1 MEAVKAGRLTK
12 FKNQAGQ
19 TYQKCLSDQY
29 TGELLFFA
37 GYILFLW
44 RSVWI
49 TTMFPLGGL
58 MTLICVPLAALFVGL
73 KILLYDHYS
82 IKQFFLLGLALACIC
97 LVLYSS
103 GSINP
108 FFWLLLIAGSRNIKF
123 EKILKVYLAIN
134 VTIVLLAFGAS
145 SLDVIEN
152 LRYETVN
159 RGTRNSFGII
169 YPTDFG
175 AHIFFLFLAYFY
187 LKGEKL
193 RHYHYG
199 ITILAAALVYYF
211 SNARLDSG
219 CTLALAVLFAL
230 GNWISNSRKAG
241 RNLKIWWE
249 REWDR
254 LGVWVMPILAV
265 FSIVLTVIYQR
276 NSSAW
281 QELNDIVSGRLELGR
296 RGIDE
301 YGWSLFGQPLTLVGF
316 GGTVGEQSNYN
327 FIDCSYMYMLLR
339 HGILFVILM
348 VAIFSICCYKNR
360 HDRYFLYAIALVSV
374 NCMIAHHII
383 QVEYNPFALALL
395 AECVREK
402 NKEKQ
407 GAFTIRAEVERD
419 EGGK

>member
-1 MEAVKAGRLTK
+1 MEAIKAGHLTK
-12 FKNQAGQ
+12 RKNQAVQ
-19 TYQKCLSDQY
+19 ISQRYLSDAH
-29 TGELLFFA
+29 TGEMLFFA

-82 IKQFFLLGLALACIC
+82 VKQFLLLALALACIC
-97 LVLYSS
+97 LVLRSS

-134 VTIVLLAFGAS
+134 VTIVLLAFCAS

-152 LRYETVN
+152 LRYKTEK
-159 RGTRNSFGII
+159 RGIRNSFGII

-175 AHIFFLFLAYFY
+175 AHIFFMFLTFCY

-193 RHYHYG
+193 KYYHYG
-199 ITILAAALVYYF
+199 ITILAAALVYRF

-219 CTLALAVLFAL
+219 CTLALALLFSL
-230 GNWISNSRKAG
+230 GNWIVHSRKVSW
-241 RNLKIWWE
+241 NIKILWE
-249 REWDR
+249 RGWNK
-254 LGVWVMPILAV
+254 LGMWVMPILSV
-265 FSIVLTVIYQR
+265 FSIGITVIYQR

-281 QELNDIVSGRLELGR
+281 QALNEIVSNRLELGR

-316 GGTVGEQSNYN
+316 GGSVGEQSNYN
-327 FIDCSYMYMLLR
+327 FVDCSYVYMLLR
-339 HGILFVILM
+339 HGILFVVLM
-348 VAIFSICCYKNR
+348 VVIFAICCYKNR

-383 QVEYNPFALALL
+383 QIEYNPFALALL
-395 AECVREK
+395 ATCVREK
-402 NKEKQ
+402 SREEQ
-407 GAFTIRAEVERD
+407 SVFTI
-419 EGGK
+419 GT

>member
-1 MEAVKAGRLTK
+1 MEAIKAGHLTK
-12 FKNQAGQ
+12 RKNQAVQ
-19 TYQKCLSDQY
+19 ISQRYLSDAH
-29 TGELLFFA
+29 TGEMLFFA

-73 KILLYDHYS
+73 KILLFDHYS
-82 IKQFFLLGLALACIC
+82 VKQFLLLALALACIC

-134 VTIVLLAFGAS
+134 VTIVLLAFCAS

-152 LRYETVN
+152 LRYKTEK
-159 RGTRNSFGII
+159 RGIRNSFGII

-175 AHIFFLFLAYFY
+175 AHIFFMFLTFCY

-193 RHYHYG
+193 KYYHYG
-199 ITILAAALVYYF
+199 ITILAAALVYSF

-219 CTLALAVLFAL
+219 CTLALALLFAL
-230 GNWISNSRKAG
+230 GNWIVHSRKVSW
-241 RNLKIWWE
+241 NIKTLWE
-249 REWDR
+249 RGWNK
-254 LGVWVMPILAV
+254 LGMWVMPILSV
-265 FSIVLTVIYQR
+265 FSIGITVIYQR

-281 QELNDIVSGRLELGR
+281 QALNEIVSNRLELGR

-316 GGTVGEQSNYN
+316 GGSVGEQSNYN
-327 FIDCSYMYMLLR
+327 FVDCSYVYMLLR
-339 HGILFVILM
+339 HGILFVVLM
-348 VAIFSICCYKNR
+348 VVIFAICCYKNR

-383 QVEYNPFALALL
+383 QIEYNPFALALL
-395 AECVREK
+395 ATCVREK
-402 NKEKQ
+402 SREEQ
-407 GAFTIRAEVERD
+407 SVFTI
-419 EGGK
+419 GT

>member
-1 MEAVKAGRLTK
+1 
-12 FKNQAGQ
+12 
-19 TYQKCLSDQY
+19 
-29 TGELLFFA
+29 
-37 GYILFLW
+37 
-44 RSVWI
+44 
-49 TTMFPLGGL
+49 

-82 IKQFFLLGLALACIC
+82 VKQFLLLALALACIC
-97 LVLYSS
+97 LVLRSS

-134 VTIVLLAFGAS
+134 VTIVLLAFCAS

-152 LRYETVN
+152 LRYKTEK
-159 RGTRNSFGII
+159 RGIRNSFGII

-175 AHIFFLFLAYFY
+175 AHIFFMFLTFCY

-193 RHYHYG
+193 KYYHYG
-199 ITILAAALVYYF
+199 ITILAAALVYRF

-219 CTLALAVLFAL
+219 CTLALALLFSL
-230 GNWISNSRKAG
+230 GNWIVHSRKVSW
-241 RNLKIWWE
+241 NIKILWE
-249 REWDR
+249 RGWNK
-254 LGVWVMPILAV
+254 LGMWVMPILSV
-265 FSIVLTVIYQR
+265 FSIGITVIYQR

-281 QELNDIVSGRLELGR
+281 QALNEIVSNRLELGR

-316 GGTVGEQSNYN
+316 GGSVGEQSNYN
-327 FIDCSYMYMLLR
+327 FVDCSYVYMLLR
-339 HGILFVILM
+339 HGILFVVLM
-348 VAIFSICCYKNR
+348 VVIFAICCYKNR

-383 QVEYNPFALALL
+383 QIEYNPFALALL
-395 AECVREK
+395 ATCVREK
-402 NKEKQ
+402 SREEQ
-407 GAFTIRAEVERD
+407 SVFTI
-419 EGGK
+419 GT